1 MTPTDKRK
9 QHSDA
14 DQWKSE
20 RATVAVVGAG
30 AIGSTLADSLSHNAR
45 VILCRRSAPR
55 PMRLCFSG
63 LERVIGAEV
72 WAEPEQAEPV
82 DWVVIA
88 TKAQDTGLVGD
99 WLRRLV
105 GPHTNV
111 VVAQNGIDHEA
122 RLPAWIPRSQILP
135 AVVYTA
141 AERTGLDQVTVHNY
155 GSLALPETPVALQ
168 FAELVRSLVSV
179 HFEAD
184 FQAASWCK
192 LIMNAA
198 ISSVTTLTSRS
209 VSVTAN
215 SAVAEL
221 VDGLLEE
228 GIRVAAAAGV
238 RISSTERGGMLT
250 QIRQLPRAHRTSLE
264 VDATLGRPTEY
275 EFLSGALLRYA
286 VANRIAVPRL
296 ASVHALLSALLQ
308 PARTQL

>member
-1 MTPTDKRK
+1 MSRSCRPI
-9 QHSDA
+9 DA
-14 DQWKSE
+14 ESPKV
-20 RATVAVVGAG
+20 R
-30 AIGSTLADSLSHNAR
+30 NA
-45 VILCRRSAPR
+45 
-55 PMRLCFSG
+55 
-63 LERVIGAEV
+63 
-72 WAEPEQAEPV
+72 
-82 DWVVIA
+82 
-88 TKAQDTGLVGD
+88 VGD

-122 RLPAWIPRSQILP
+122 RLPEWIPRSQILP

-184 FQAASWCK
+184 FQAASWRK

-198 ISSVTTLTSRS
+198 ISSVTTLTSRP

-238 RISSTERGGMLT
+238 RISSTERSGMLT

-296 ASVHALLSALLQ
+296 ASVYALLSALLQ